1 MDGRTRRQFCLGL
14 ASAVVVGGCV
24 GGDGDHEH
32 DDPPWEW
39 GGLYDL
45 NAATYTY
52 RFQEGPDPEMRFAV
66 LPTDEGDEHGFFHAG
81 ETATELFEGTGT
93 RVTEGDTVEPS
104 SETLYRVEFAE
115 SGETTITL
123 DSAAD
128 GYYSVFTAHVPAEFD
143 AELRSEQG
151 AEITPEMTERH
162 ASHGHD
168 DETNDGHHHD
178 NETDDSGY

>member
-1 MDGRTRRQFCLGL
+1 MMDERTRRQFCLGL

-24 GGDGDHEH
+24 GGGGDHEH

-45 NAATYTY
+45 DGTTYSY

-66 LPTDEGDEHGFFHAG
+66 VPTDDGDGHGFFHAG
-81 ETATELFEGTGT
+81 ETATGLFEGTGT
-93 RVTEGDTVEPS
+93 RVTNGDTIEPS
-104 SETLYRVEFAE
+104 SDRLYRIEFAE
-115 SGETTITL
+115 SGETAVTL
-123 DSAAD
+123 DKLKD

-162 ASHGHD
+162 TSHDHD
-168 DETNDGHHHD
+168 GGADGHHHD
-178 NETDDSGY
+178 DEANDSGY